1 MTKQE
6 QLDALCMDM
15 ILYNAKDP
23 KRIHHFMKVAEF
35 AALIARGEGVDGHT
49 QFLLK
54 AVGYVHDIGIRA
66 AEEKY
71 GYQNGALQQEMGPDA
86 ARPLLLKNEFEDS
99 DVERICFLIAHHH
112 TYTDIDGIDY
122 QILVEADFLVNLYE
136 DHSDKKTIENVYERI
151 FKTKT
156 GKMLCQ
162 RMFM

>member
-23 KRIHHFMKVAEF
+23 KRVQHFMKVAAF
-35 AALIARGEGVDGHT
+35 AALIARGERVDAHT
-49 QFLLK
+49 QFLLE
-54 AVGYVHDIGIRA
+54 AAGYVHDIGIRV

-71 GYQNGALQQEMGPDA
+71 GYQNGVLQQELGPDA
-86 ARPLLLKNEFEDS
+86 VRPLLLKNEFEDG
-99 DVERICFLIAHHH
+99 DVERICWLIAHHH
-112 TYTDIDGIDY
+112 TYSNINGIDY

-136 DHSDKKTIENVYERI
+136 DQTDKKTIENVYERI

-156 GKMLCQ
+156 GKLLCQ
-162 RMFM
+162 QMFL